1 MNLKMQYKMRPNK
14 RINKYVNEPFWEIS
28 FNLSE
33 LPFKISDRLYF
44 SFLKP

>member
-1 MNLKMQYKMRPNK
+1 MNLKMQHEKRPK
-14 RINKYVNEPFWEIS
+14 RMHKYANEHFWEIS